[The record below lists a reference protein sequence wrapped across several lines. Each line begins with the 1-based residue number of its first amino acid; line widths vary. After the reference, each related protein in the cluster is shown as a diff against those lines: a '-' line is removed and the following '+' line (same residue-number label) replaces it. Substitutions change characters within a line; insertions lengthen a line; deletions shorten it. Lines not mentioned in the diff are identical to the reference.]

1 MTEETAEKV
10 ADVVIGVALVSAAYY
25 VLRDPG
31 LRRAAGQLV
40 RRALASSGPWLY
52 TELRHAWAE
61 TSGERGAGLEPGGS
75 TAGAASSASGAT
87 GV

>member
-1 MTEETAEKV
+1 MTEETAEKI
-10 ADVVIGVALVSAAYY
+10 ADVVIGVAVVSAAYY

-40 RRALASSGPWLY
+40 RRTLASSGPWLY
-52 TELRHAWAE
+52 TELRHAWGE
-61 TSGERGAGLEPGGS
+61 TSGERGSGLQSGWA
-75 TAGAASSASGAT
+75 TAGAASSAPRAP